1 MEEYHLVR
9 IKIWLENKIFKKKL
23 AIFQH
28 NIYIINIFWFWQD
41 DILQNCFRFIYLIIV
56 KYIRFQ
62 LITNTQKLIKNR
74 KRSTHIF
81 LPDCINLIN
90 KAIELLTIY
99 LIWSIYVLSH
109 VFSIFFSEHNIWNA
123 HSIKEGEVFSK
134 ETLFLGIKDKSLN
147 HFCLLYIKH
156 GFMLIISEQ
165 SVKSLVSLYFYF
177 DS

>member
-9 IKIWLENKIFKKKL
+9 IKIWLENKIFKEKL

-41 DILQNCFRFIYLIIV
+41 DILQNCFHFIYLKIV

-90 KAIELLTIY
+90 KSIELLTIY

-109 VFSIFFSEHNIWNA
+109 VFNIFFSEHNIWNA
-123 HSIKEGEVFSK
+123 IQLKRER
-134 ETLFLGIKDKSLN
+134 
-147 HFCLLYIKH
+147 
-156 GFMLIISEQ
+156 
-165 SVKSLVSLYFYF
+165 YFQGKLCF
-177 DS
+177 